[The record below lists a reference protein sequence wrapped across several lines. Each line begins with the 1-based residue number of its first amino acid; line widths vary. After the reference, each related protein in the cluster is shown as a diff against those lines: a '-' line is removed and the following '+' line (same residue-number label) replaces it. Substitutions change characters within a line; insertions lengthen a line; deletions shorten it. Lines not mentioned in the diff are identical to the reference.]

1 MNILPESIPSLTP
14 YFSVSDGAKAIE
26 FYKVAFGATELYRL
40 VDPQS
45 GKIGHAELMLNGHL
59 IMLSD
64 EYPEHGTTPERL
76 GGTTMRL
83 CLMVDDVDAS
93 VDRARA
99 AGATVTME
107 PANQFYG
114 HRSARIRDPFGHEWL
129 IQRELERV
137 LPEEMQRRWDAMVA
151 PGAKCSASKE

>member
-1 MNILPESIPSLTP
+1 MNTLPDSFPSLMP
-14 YFSVSDGAKAIE
+14 YFAVSDGAGAME
-26 FYKVAFGATELYRL
+26 FYKLAFGATELYRL

-45 GKIGHAELMLNGHL
+45 GKIGHAEMMLNDHV

-64 EYPEHGTTPERL
+64 EYPQHCPTPQTL

-93 VDRARA
+93 VERARA

-107 PANQFYG
+107 PKDQFYG
-114 HRSARIRDPFGHEWL
+114 HRSAQVRDPFGHEWL
-129 IQRELERV
+129 LQHEIERV
-137 LPEEMQRRWDAMVA
+137 LPDEMQRRWDAMVA
-151 PGAKCSASKE
+151 GGAQCEPAES